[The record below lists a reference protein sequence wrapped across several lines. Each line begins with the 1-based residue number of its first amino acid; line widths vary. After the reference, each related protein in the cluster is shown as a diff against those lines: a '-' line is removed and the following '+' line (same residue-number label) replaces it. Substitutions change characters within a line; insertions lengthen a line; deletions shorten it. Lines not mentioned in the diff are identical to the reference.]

1 MVPSTDVDDNDVE
14 SSPTLTSASMSTN
27 VTTTMDR
34 IFSTLGIGD
43 ELDCQKRFIC
53 ETMREPKKF
62 EPISNIIYL
71 LLR

>member
-1 MVPSTDVDDNDVE
+1 MTSRADDVE
-14 SSPTLTSASMSTN
+14 STLKN
-27 VTTTMDR
+27 VTTTTTLDR
-34 IFSTLGIGD
+34 IFSTLGIG
-43 ELDCQKRFIC
+43 EIGCQKRFVC

>member
-1 MVPSTDVDDNDVE
+1 MVPLNDTDDNDVE
-14 SSPTLTSASMSTN
+14 SSSTSASAN
-27 VTTTMDR
+27 VTTMDR
-34 IFSTLGIGD
+34 IFSTLGIGE

-53 ETMREPKKF
+53 ETIREPKKF